1 MARQAFRAAWL
12 ATGAKPDIDGW
23 LANNKDNYPMDKR
36 TLLRAA
42 LEAEIAEEQYLHN
55 QFFNGEDTQCN
66 HIQIDRFAA
75 HTATEN
81 TWILS
86 NYTLNKWY
94 GWVGEAAGTF
104 NAVINAAIT
113 AAVTATM
120 IQALIPLVFGLT
132 ITNPLVTGIILLCA
146 AVAGFTSSYTLT
158 RTSIVSNLKKLGRTK
173 LEKQI
178 LKQTK
183 QTSLNDRL
191 IEIVSII
198 GGIGLGVL
206 SGLQVQSLVLI
217 YLGTNMA
224 IAAGL
229 IVGAATFL
237 AVYSLFYE
245 YNKAAYANDQKNTRY
260 LATFFPDEHINHQ
273 KIQRIKWHER
283 IVGISAALLT
293 GLLVMVNTGTI
304 VVASTTAI
312 GALYLTKLVLAKYS
326 LRGIYKKPKQTL
338 RNLLAESGLTLT
350 IVHATCLCI
359 SVSLGMASVLGTSVL
374 SSGYPFSLVYWLLPC
389 GQYVW
394 RIHYAR
400 PDDG

>member
-1 MARQAFRAAWL
+1 M
-12 ATGAKPDIDGW
+12 
-23 LANNKDNYPMDKR
+23 
-36 TLLRAA
+36 
-42 LEAEIAEEQYLHN
+42 
-55 QFFNGEDTQCN
+55 
-66 HIQIDRFAA
+66 
-75 HTATEN
+75 
-81 TWILS
+81 
-86 NYTLNKWY
+86 
-94 GWVGEAAGTF
+94 
-104 NAVINAAIT
+104 
-113 AAVTATM
+113 
-120 IQALIPLVFGLT
+120 
-132 ITNPLVTGIILLCA
+132 
-146 AVAGFTSSYTLT
+146 
-158 RTSIVSNLKKLGRTK
+158 
-173 LEKQI
+173 
-178 LKQTK
+178 
-183 QTSLNDRL
+183 
-191 IEIVSII
+191 SII

-374 SSGYPFSLVYWLLPC
+374 SSGLSILIGILVASLY

-394 RIHYAR
+394 RTSTM
-400 PDDG
+400 PDLTMDDPIASVVANSNQDNIATIEVSDKQAIVYIYWP